1 MNNKANAYLGTM
13 YNIIDNTISK
23 LIENEMS
30 KYESD
35 IDYDYVDELIT
46 LLDTTDNYIE
56 KIKNIL

>member
-1 MNNKANAYLGTM
+1 MNNKINAYLGTM

-30 KYESD
+30 KYESE

-46 LLDTTDNYIE
+46 LLDTTDNYVT
-56 KIKNIL
+56 KIKDII

>member
-1 MNNKANAYLGTM
+1 MKNKANAYLGIL
-13 YNIIDNTISK
+13 YNIIDNTVSK

>member
-1 MNNKANAYLGTM
+1 MKNKANAYLGIL
-13 YNIIDNTISK
+13 YNIIDNTVSK

-46 LLDTTDNYIE
+46 LLDTTDNYIK

>member
-1 MNNKANAYLGTM
+1 MKNKANAYLGIL
-13 YNIIDNTISK
+13 YNIIDNTVSK

-46 LLDTTDNYIE
+46 LLDTTDDYIE

>member
-1 MNNKANAYLGTM
+1 MNNKANAYLDTM

>member
-1 MNNKANAYLGTM
+1 MKNKANAYLGIL
-13 YNIIDNTISK
+13 YNIIDNTVSK

-46 LLDTTDNYIE
+46 LLDITDNYIE